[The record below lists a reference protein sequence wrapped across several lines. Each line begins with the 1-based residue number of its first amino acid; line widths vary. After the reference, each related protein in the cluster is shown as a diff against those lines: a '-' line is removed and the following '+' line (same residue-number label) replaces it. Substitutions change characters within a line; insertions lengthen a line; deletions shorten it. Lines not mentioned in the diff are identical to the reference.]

1 MKIAVTGHRPNKLWG
16 YDYNEPHYI
25 RLMTKLREVVIN
37 SINNDKNE
45 PLELIS
51 GMALGV
57 DTLFAVLALELKQ
70 EGYNVRLVCALPF
83 KGQEGNWI
91 PESKKLYHE
100 ILARADEV
108 VCVCGEGYAAYK
120 MQRRNEYM
128 VDRSDLLIA
137 VWDKSNGGT
146 ANCVRYANRKIKD
159 VIYLNP
165 KNI

>member
-1 MKIAVTGHRPNKLWG
+1 MRIEATGHRSNKLWG

-25 RLMTKLREVVIN
+25 RLMSKLRKIVLD
-37 SINNDKNE
+37 SINNDKSE

-57 DTLFAVLALELKQ
+57 DTLFAALAIELKL
-70 EGYNVRLVCALPF
+70 EGYNVKLVCAVPF
-83 KGQEGNWI
+83 KGQEGNW
-91 PESKKLYHE
+91 PQESKNLYHE
-100 ILARADEV
+100 ILDKADEV
-108 VCVCGEGYAAYK
+108 VYVCDGGYAAYK

-159 VIYLNP
+159 VVYLNP